1 VGKMKQLTG
10 IIVSNKMQ
18 KTVVVRVD
26 RIWRHPLYR
35 KAVKRSK
42 RYLVQADNVLAIG
55 DKVIIGETRPT
66 SGKKRWKIVKVI
78 K

>member
-1 VGKMKQLTG
+1 MKQLTG
-10 IIVSNKMQ
+10 VIVSNKMQ

-26 RIWRHPLYR
+26 RLWRHPIYK

-42 RYLVQADNVLAIG
+42 RYLVHADNVLTIG
-55 DKVIIGETRPT
+55 DKVIIGETRPQ
-66 SGKKRWKIVKVI
+66 SSKKRWKIVKVI